1 MPATCLLY
9 RNGEI
14 AEQDFD
20 PARISDFLGED
31 HALVWLDLED
41 PTEQDLQML
50 QEEFSLHPLAIEDAR
65 HKDQR
70 SKVEVY
76 EGYFFLVMHAVSLH
90 DGELQDQEIHAFV
103 GSGYLVTLR
112 YSPAFELTGVRR
124 RWEQEKELAR
134 EGGGYLLHAL
144 VDEVVDGYFSVLD
157 GFELQAEDV
166 EDQVF
171 ADEVAEDV
179 QERVFR
185 IRKGLT
191 TFRRLVMPLREVLD
205 LLEENRSVV
214 TRELQAY
221 YRDVAD
227 HVIRALESI
236 DNLREVL
243 SSMLDAYLSKVSTQL
258 NIVMKQVTSWAAI
271 ILAPTLVAGIYGM
284 NFRHM
289 PELNWLFGYPFALG
303 LMFLS
308 SFMLYRI
315 FRKRDWL

>member
-1 MPATCLLY
+1 MAATCLLY
-9 RNGEI
+9 RNGEV
-14 AEQDFD
+14 AEEDFD
-20 PARISDFLGED
+20 PARVSDFLEESD
-31 HALVWLDLED
+31 TLVWLDLED
-41 PTEQDLQML
+41 PTEKDLLML
-50 QEEFSLHPLAIEDAR
+50 QQEFSIHPLAIEDAR
-65 HKDQR
+65 HKEQR

-76 EGYFFLVMHAVSLH
+76 EGFFFLVMHAVSIS

-103 GSGYLVTLR
+103 GGGYLVTIR
-112 YSPAFELTGVRR
+112 YSPVFDLTSVRR

-144 VDEVVDGYFSVLD
+144 IDEVVDGYFGVLD
-157 GFELQAEDV
+157 AFELQAEDV
-166 EDQVF
+166 EDEIFSKEQ
-171 ADEVAEDV
+171 AEDV
-179 QERVFR
+179 QERVFQ
-185 IRKGLT
+185 IRKELT
-191 TFRRLVMPLREVLD
+191 IFRRLVMPLREVLD
-205 LLEENRSVV
+205 LLEENPAVV
-214 TRELQAY
+214 TRELRAY

-243 SSMLDAYLSKVSTQL
+243 ASMLDAYLSKVSTDL
-258 NIVMKQVTSWAAI
+258 NVVMKQVTSWAAI

-303 LMFLS
+303 LMFVS
-308 SFMLYRI
+308 SFVLYRI

>member
-9 RNGEI
+9 RKGEV
-14 AEQDFD
+14 AEEDFD
-20 PARISDFLGED
+20 PARISDLLQED
-31 HALVWLDLED
+31 ESLIWLDLED

-50 QEEFSLHPLAIEDAR
+50 QEEFGLHPLAIEDAR

-76 EGYFFLVMHAVSLH
+76 EGYFFLVMHAVSLS
-90 DGELQDQEIHAFV
+90 DGELQDQEVHAFV

-112 YSPAFELTGVRR
+112 YTPVFDLGGVRR

-144 VDEVVDGYFSVLD
+144 IDEVVDGYFTVLD

-171 ADEVAEDV
+171 DEDQAEGV

-185 IRKGLT
+185 IRKSLT
-191 TFRRLVMPLREVLD
+191 QFRRLVMPLREVLD
-205 LLEENRSVV
+205 LLEENRAVV
-214 TRELQAY
+214 TPELRAY

-243 SSMLDAYLSKVSTQL
+243 ASMLDAYLSKVSTQL
-258 NIVMKQVTSWAAI
+258 NVVMKQVTSWAAI
-271 ILAPTLVAGIYGM
+271 LLAPTLIAGIYGM

-289 PELNWLFGYPFALG
+289 PELDWFFGYPFALG
-303 LMFLS
+303 VMFIT
-308 SFMLYRI
+308 SFLLYRV